1 MSVDDRLR
9 TGLALNAGTM
19 EPAVEHCLEAVR
31 DGRRRA
37 VRRLWVGGALAAA
50 ATVAV
55 VFAITSRPATRSA
68 EPVDTPP
75 SPSPSATAY
84 TGPRI
89 PDGSWSKVATAAEA
103 RRRGLDAPVVQRM
116 LGADGKLPVTLRI
129 AGDRWTVL
137 VTEEDGGIPTPGDS
151 GSLSYD
157 RQGRLVTVSESP
169 GCPGCI
175 GKFAWTL
182 TGDALELAFTPG
194 STSTKDDE
202 RLVTEG
208 TFHRKR

>member
-1 MSVDDRLR
+1 MSVDERLR
-9 TGLALNAGTM
+9 AGLAANAETM
-19 EPAVEHCLEAVR
+19 EAAVERRLEEVR
-31 DGRRRA
+31 DRRRGE
-37 VRRLWVGGALAAA
+37 VRRLWAGGALVAA

-55 VFAITSRPATRSA
+55 VVALTGRPATRSA
-68 EPVDTPP
+68 EPVDTP
-75 SPSPSATAY
+75 SPSESATAY
-84 TGPRI
+84 AGPRI

-103 RRRGLDAPVVQRM
+103 RRRGLDAPVVQRL

-129 AGDRWTVL
+129 AGDRFAIL
-137 VTEEDGGIPTPGDS
+137 VTEEDGGVPVPGDS

-157 RQGRLVTVSESP
+157 GRGRLVTVSESP

-175 GKFAWTL
+175 GVYTWTVD
-182 TGDALELAFTPG
+182 GDALTMAFARG